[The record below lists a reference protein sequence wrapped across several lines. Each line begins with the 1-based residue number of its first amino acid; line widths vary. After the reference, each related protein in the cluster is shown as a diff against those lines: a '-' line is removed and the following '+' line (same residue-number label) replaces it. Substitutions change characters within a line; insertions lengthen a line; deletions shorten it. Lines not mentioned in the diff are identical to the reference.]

1 MVWGQPAGQNRHMSE
16 RQRLTL
22 MQRPAAVVTWAA
34 VSVLAF
40 YILWVSDDR
49 LDANGMLAVAMALT
63 NFAAMLT
70 VINDSPHISRNIRR
84 AAHALQLA
92 SALVFGLALP
102 VSFVPIYTIVW
113 LAVGSD
119 LYSERARWLQLL
131 GVLAAWYFIMRFG
144 WGEEHVL
151 LTVILYGTFH
161 LFALLM
167 VRTTA
172 AAEAARDRAEFLNR
186 ELISTQHLLSEASRH
201 SERTRIARDLH
212 DLLGHH
218 LTALSINLQIAERL
232 ADGEARE
239 KISESRAL
247 ARLLLSDVR
256 EAVSTLRE
264 EANVD
269 FARSVR
275 LLVNDVPQLDVEL
288 DIEEG
293 LTITD
298 FEVAESLLRCVQEA
312 LTNTL
317 RHSGAA
323 KSWIRVWQDDGDVHL
338 EISDDG
344 VSRGGVTEGNGLK
357 GMRERLERREGSL
370 KLDTVDNALRLR
382 VVIPQAG

>member
-1 MVWGQPAGQNRHMSE
+1 MTE
-16 RQRLTL
+16 RQRLTS
-22 MQRPAAVVTWAA
+22 MQRAAAILTWAA
-34 VSVLAF
+34 VSALAF
-40 YILWVSDDR
+40 YIVWASDGR
-49 LDANGMLAVAMALT
+49 LEANVVLAAGMALT
-63 NFAAMLT
+63 NLAMMLT
-70 VINDSPHISRNIRR
+70 VISESPHISRTRRR

-102 VSFVPIYTIVW
+102 VSFAPIYTIVW
-113 LAVGSD
+113 IAVGSD

-131 GVLAAWYFIMRFG
+131 AVLVAWYLIMRFG
-144 WGEEHVL
+144 WGDGHAL

-167 VRTTA
+167 ARTTA

-232 ADGEARE
+232 ADGEAKE
-239 KISESRAL
+239 KIAESRAL

-256 EAVSTLRE
+256 DAVSTLRE

-275 LLVNDVPQLDVEL
+275 LLVDKVPQLDIEL
-288 DIEEG
+288 DIEDG
-293 LTITD
+293 LTITN

-317 RHSGAA
+317 RHAGATR
-323 KSWIRVWQDDGDVHL
+323 SWIRVWQDDDDVHL
-338 EISDDG
+338 EIRDDG
-344 VSRGGVTEGNGLK
+344 VGGSAVTEGNGLT
-357 GMRERLERREGSL
+357 GMRERLERLKGTL
-370 KLDTVDNALRLR
+370 KLETVNDALCLR
-382 VVIPQAG
+382 IVIPQAG